1 MEKKWVVLLVLL
13 GIVITAGI
21 VVTVWWLSK
30 PDGEDED
37 ETAGDSVPN
46 DEVNKTLAQVAANQ
60 AAISD
65 NLVDTMANVL
75 NLNAD
80 VSNIETDVTNVQ
92 ADITN
97 VQADISSVEPRV
109 DALETFRTI
118 TETPKL
124 YRRFY
129 TSAVDSSFVAGQA
142 VLFGGVQ
149 DSATGLGGSTNTA
162 TMQTGEIR
170 CATGDNS
177 VIIVP
182 ENKNWSCTLTVEGAT
197 ERGNFSV
204 RPYFFDSAGGNM
216 QTQSWTLL
224 RIDAAGA
231 SNQGSFNSTH
241 SITFTFSSWNTNARR
256 VSIGFSV
263 VDESSPRTVR
273 FVGFSIREM

>member
-1 MEKKWVVLLVLL
+1 MEKNWVVLLVFL

-21 VVTVWWLSK
+21 VVLVWWFSK
-30 PDGEDED
+30 GDGEDED

-80 VSNIETDVTNVQ
+80 VGNIETDV
-92 ADITN
+92 TN

-124 YRRFY
+124 YRRFF
-129 TSAVDSSFVAGQA
+129 TSAVDSAFIAGQA

-170 CATGDNS
+170 CATGDNT

-197 ERGNFSV
+197 ERGNFTL
-204 RPYFFDSAGGNM
+204 RPYFFDSAGGNQ
-216 QTQSWTLL
+216 QTQLWTLL

-241 SITFTFSSWNTNARR
+241 SITFAFSSWNTNARR

-263 VDESSPRTVR
+263 VDETSPRTIR